1 MQAPMHWA
9 HRDSLAGSGYGLFGM
24 STFRA
29 MIRGNAS
36 LVLLLLALV
45 LAVKAVVPS
54 GFMLAADSNHVLTV
68 TICSDASG
76 TPKQMQIAIQGKH
89 KNGGDHSDAGGKAT
103 HCAFSGLG
111 QAMIGSADPLLLA
124 GALAFILLIG
134 LAPLPAPPARNLP
147 FLRPQLRGPPA
158 SV

>member
-1 MQAPMHWA
+1 MQAPMHWP
-9 HRDSLAGSGYGLFGM
+9 HRDSVAVWGYGRSGM
-24 STFRA
+24 SNFRA

-68 TICSDASG
+68 TICSDAG
-76 TPKQMQIAIQGKH
+76 GVPKQMQIAVPSKH
-89 KNGGDHSDAGGKAT
+89 ENGGEHSDVAAKSA

-111 QAMIGSADPLLLA
+111 QAMIGTADPLLLA
-124 GALAFILLIG
+124 AALAFILRLG
-134 LAPLPAPPARNLP
+134 LAPFSAPPARNLP

-158 SV
+158 TA

>member
-1 MQAPMHWA
+1 MVTALQDRAM
-9 HRDSLAGSGYGLFGM
+9 GFFGM
-24 STFRA
+24 SSFRA
-29 MIRGNAS
+29 MIRGHAS

-68 TICSDASG
+68 TICSDSTGA
-76 TPKQMQIAIQGKH
+76 TEQMQIAIPGKH
-89 KNGGDHSDAGGKAT
+89 ESGGGHSDAGVKAT

-111 QAMIGSADPLLLA
+111 QAMIGTADPMLLA
-124 GALAFILLIG
+124 VALAFILLVG
-134 LAPLPAPPARNLP
+134 LAPLPALPLRDLP

-158 SV
+158 AV